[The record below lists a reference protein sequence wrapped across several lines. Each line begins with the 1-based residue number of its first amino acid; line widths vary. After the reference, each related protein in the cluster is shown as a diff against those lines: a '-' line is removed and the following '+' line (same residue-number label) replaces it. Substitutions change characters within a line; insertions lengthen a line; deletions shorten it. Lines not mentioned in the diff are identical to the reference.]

1 MSNTTVQAPAD
12 SIAIIGMAG
21 RFPGANNIDEFWQHL
36 RDGVESVTHFSDEE
50 LKAEGVDR
58 DLLSNPR
65 YVKAAAIID
74 DIDMFDAAFFGFT
87 AREAELTDPQH
98 RIFMECAWEALE
110 HAGYNPQA
118 SEHLIGLFAGSSTN
132 AYLYSNILSNRDIV
146 KSAGMLQIMLG
157 NDKDHL
163 ATRVSYKLNLKGP
176 SLAVQTACSTSLV
189 AVHIA
194 CQNLLH
200 YQCDIALAGGISI
213 KVPQKSGYL
222 HAEGSITSPD
232 GHCRAFDAD
241 AQGVIG
247 GSGAGVVVL
256 KRLAEAVADGDYIH
270 AIIRGSAVNND
281 GGEKVGYTAPGI
293 EGQAAVIVAALAAAE
308 VEAGSISY
316 VETHGTGTKLGDPI
330 EVSALTR
337 AFRAT
342 TDRKQFCAIGSVKT
356 NIGHLDAAAGVAG
369 LIKTILALKNRMLI
383 PSLNF
388 NQPNPQIDFA
398 ASPFYVNTQSTPW
411 PANGSPRRA
420 GVSSFGM
427 GGTNAHVILE
437 EARSDE
443 PSFAEKQYHL
453 LPLSAHTS
461 TALETMT
468 INLAVFLRKNVEV
481 NLADVAYTLQVG
493 RKAFNHR
500 RFVVCSDRDDAVQAL
515 EAKSSERVFTNVVE
529 TAGNEAPGS
538 VVEELQSESDLK
550 EVLDSLG
557 QLWISGA
564 RVDWSALYANE
575 KRHRVALPA
584 YPFERQ
590 RYWIDPLQA
599 AKPVLNYSTH
609 VEREIVAP
617 RNEIEESIVAIWKKL
632 FGIEQVSVND
642 NFFDLGGH
650 SLLAI
655 QLDSQVREAFGIELS
670 IDTIFEAP
678 TVVDLANVIFEA
690 QLKREYGDIDQ
701 LLASIENMS
710 SDAVEQQIAEELVTG
725 AKA

>member
-642 NFFDLGGH
+642 NFFGLGGH

>member
-12 SIAIIGMAG
+12 SIAVIGMAG

-87 AREAELTDPQH
+87 AREAALTDPQH

-213 KVPQKSGYL
+213 KVPQKTGYL

-281 GGEKVGYTAPGI
+281 GGDKVGYTAPGI

-437 EARSDE
+437 EAREDE
-443 PSFAEKQYHL
+443 PSLVEKQWHL

-468 INLAVFLRKNVEV
+468 TNLAVFLRKTPEV

-493 RKAFNHR
+493 RKTFNHR
-500 RFVVCSDRDDAVQAL
+500 RFVICSDVDEAVQAL
-515 EAKSSERVFTNVVE
+515 ETKTSPAVVTNVVE
-529 TAGNEAPGS
+529 TGANEAFGS
-538 VVEELQSESDLK
+538 LDEEIQSQSDRK

-557 QLWISGA
+557 RLWLAGA
-564 RVDWSALYANE
+564 RVDWSALHEDE
-575 KRHRVALPA
+575 KRHRVALPS

-599 AKPVLNYSTH
+599 AKPVQNPATN
-609 VEREIVAP
+609 VDREIVSP

-632 FGIEQVSVND
+632 FGIEKVSVND

-655 QLDSQVREAFGIELS
+655 QLDSQLREAFGIELS

-701 LLASIENMS
+701 LLASIENLS
-710 SDAVEQQIAEELVTG
+710 NDAVEQQIAEELVTG